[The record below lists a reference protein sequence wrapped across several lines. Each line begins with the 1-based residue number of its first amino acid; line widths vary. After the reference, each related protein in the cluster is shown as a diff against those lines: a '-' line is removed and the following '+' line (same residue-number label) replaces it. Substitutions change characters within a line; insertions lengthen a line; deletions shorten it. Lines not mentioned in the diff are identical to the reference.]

1 MKLYNEINNLR
12 NKMPPTYI
20 SNVIDDC
27 PLHNS
32 LMQFTKGHKG
42 GISAQLQKTFGNLD
56 LSSSPRKDN
65 GSVLVAEHINS
76 VGVEAFQFFLSNLTC
91 HLS

>member
-1 MKLYNEINNLR
+1 MKYELGRNMKYELGRNMFTELGRNICGNEINNLR

-42 GISAQLQKTFGNLD
+42 GISVQLQKTFGNFD
-56 LSSSPRKDN
+56 LISS
-65 GSVLVAEHINS
+65 
-76 VGVEAFQFFLSNLTC
+76 FFLKD
-91 HLS
+91 